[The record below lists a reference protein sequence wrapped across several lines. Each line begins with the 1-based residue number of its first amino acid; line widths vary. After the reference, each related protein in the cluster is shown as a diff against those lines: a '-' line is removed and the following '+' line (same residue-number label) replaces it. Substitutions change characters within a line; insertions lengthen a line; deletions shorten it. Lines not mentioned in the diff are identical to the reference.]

1 MATKAKVTNDQE
13 LNFSLFPEET
23 LQRDQVLTVRSR
35 MIQVARFSRGL
46 TQEELAER
54 TGLQQAVI
62 HRLET
67 QKVYPG
73 DSYISKIAEAT
84 RYPITFFD
92 EDINVLPPY
101 PIYYRRRKNVS
112 NTILQQVEYGLFV
125 KKHIV
130 KRLLEAVDLPKKLI
144 YKRVGPKVTPQDIA
158 QYVRLKWGIPRG
170 PIDNLMRRLEAAGI
184 LVLLID
190 TDVEE
195 IDGLILPDEDDLPVI
210 CINKRLSPDRMRFTL
225 AHELGH
231 LVMHTDDYFP
241 SGEDDYDKEAD
252 SFAQEFLMPT
262 ADISSHLSK
271 KLPISQLGALKG
283 YWKVS
288 MAAII
293 RKAYDCGAIDKA
305 RYTSLNVQLSQH
317 GYRKQEPLMGLTLE
331 TPSIISIVV
340 DLYQKELKYSF
351 DDIADLVKI
360 YPDELMNLYRPN
372 LSPFKVIRN
381 DAPKH
386 NTMSEK
392 FNTQLNKSE

>member
-13 LNFSLFPEET
+13 LNPSLFPEET
-23 LQRDQVLTVRSR
+23 LQRDQLLTVRSR

-67 QKVYPG
+67 QKVYPS
-73 DSYISKIAEAT
+73 DLYINKISEAT

-112 NTILQQVEYGLFV
+112 NTILQHVEYGLFV

-130 KRLLEAVDLPKKLI
+130 KRLLEAVDLPKKMM

-158 QYVRLKWGIPRG
+158 QYVRLRWNIPRG
-170 PIDNLMRRLEAAGI
+170 PIDNLVRRLEAAGI
-184 LVLLID
+184 IILLID
-190 TDVEE
+190 IDVDGV
-195 IDGLILPDEDDLPVI
+195 DGLVLPDEDDLPVI
-210 CINKRLSPDRMRFTL
+210 CINKSLAPDRMRFTL

-241 SGEDDYDKEAD
+241 NADDDYDKEAD

-262 ADISSHLSK
+262 ADISTHLSK
-271 KLPISQLGALKG
+271 KLPMSQLGALKG

-293 RKAYDCGAIDKA
+293 RKAFDSGAIDKA

-317 GYRKQEPLMGLTLE
+317 GYRKQEPSMGLTPE
-331 TPSIISIVV
+331 TPSVISIVV
-340 DLYQKELKYSF
+340 DLYQKELKYTF
-351 DDIADLVKI
+351 NDIADLVKI
-360 YPDELMNLYRPN
+360 HPEELMELYKPN
-372 LSPFKVIRN
+372 LSPFKIIRN
-381 DAPKH
+381 ETPKH
-386 NTMSEK
+386 DTMSEK
-392 FNTQLNKSE
+392 FNERLRQS